1 MYVKQKN
8 IFFIAAVVILLNTFI
23 WLDSV
28 DTYLS
33 AQYHLVL
40 SEYFPDELFQPSI
53 KLKKSIAGVYSN
65 SDVDPVNGPSINT
78 DNSNKPRLASP
89 GIKPIQSTAPVLL
102 DAQVRILFAG
112 DSMMQGIAPVAIST
126 LRKIQPEGYFEDL
139 SKQSTGLTVNRYL
152 DWPATIKEQIT
163 KKHFDS
169 VVIFLGPN
177 DPWDIVDGKE
187 RFKFPSPEWEDKYR
201 SRVREVLDFASSNN
215 VKIIWI
221 GLPSMREDRLH
232 KGAVIQNKIFKEE
245 MNAYSFKFISTEDLL
260 GSLDLPFKNYIYD
273 SNGKEVVVRASDGT
287 HFSPQGLRIIS
298 SKLVSVIVGPAS
310 K

>member
-1 MYVKQKN
+1 MNAKKTN
-8 IFFIAAVVILLNTFI
+8 IFFIAATVILLNTFL
-23 WLDSV
+23 WLDSL
-28 DTYLS
+28 DAYLS
-33 AQYHLVL
+33 TQYHVTL
-40 SEYFPDELFQPSI
+40 SEYFPDALFQPSI
-53 KLKKSIAGVYSN
+53 KLKKVLSSKYSN
-65 SDVDPVNGPSINT
+65 SDIDPPIKS
-78 DNSNKPRLASP
+78 DNSSGIRVSSSNKKSDQSNNSLDLSP
-89 GIKPIQSTAPVLL
+89 E
-102 DAQVRILFAG
+102 VRILFAG
-112 DSMMQGIAPVAIST
+112 DSMMQGIAPVAISS
-126 LRKIQPEGYFEDL
+126 LRKIHPEGYFEDL

-163 KKHFDS
+163 KKHFNC

-177 DPWDIVDGKE
+177 DPWDIVDGKQ

-201 SRVREVLDFASSNN
+201 SRVREVLDFASFSR

-245 MNAYSFKFISTEDLL
+245 MSAYGFNFISTEDLL
-260 GSLDLPFKNYIYD
+260 GNLDHPFKNYTFD

-298 SKLVSVIVGPAS
+298 TKLVSVITGSNA

>member
-1 MYVKQKN
+1 MNAKKTN
-8 IFFIAAVVILLNTFI
+8 IFFIAATVILLNTFL
-23 WLDSV
+23 WLDSL
-28 DTYLS
+28 DAYLS
-33 AQYHLVL
+33 TQYHVTL
-40 SEYFPDELFQPSI
+40 SEYFPDALFQPSI
-53 KLKKSIAGVYSN
+53 KLKKVLSSKNSN
-65 SDVDPVNGPSINT
+65 SDIDPPIKS
-78 DNSNKPRLASP
+78 DNSSGIRVSSSNKKSDQSNNSLDLSP
-89 GIKPIQSTAPVLL
+89 E
-102 DAQVRILFAG
+102 VRILFAG
-112 DSMMQGIAPVAIST
+112 DSMMQGIAPVAISS
-126 LRKIQPEGYFEDL
+126 LRKIHPEGYFEDL

-163 KKHFDS
+163 KKHFDC

-177 DPWDIVDGKE
+177 DPWDIVDGKQ

-201 SRVREVLDFASSNN
+201 SRVREVLDFASFSR

-245 MNAYSFKFISTEDLL
+245 MSAYGFNFISTEDLL
-260 GSLDLPFKNYIYD
+260 GNLEHPFKNYIFD

-298 SKLVSVIVGPAS
+298 TKLVSVITGSNA